1 MGEMREYHLPLTL
14 ITTTAPGF
22 LCCQCIHLPSDIHQI
37 KGLNKDPN
45 RICSCPMVSAHSL
58 AGKTITDG
66 TWNAVRPRPAQV
78 TRRSRGRGDTEV
90 REFSGQRGGVMWLDL
105 RVSESSHSSRRSVQA
120 RGRETG
126 KPGGPLPA
134 EQPPKDHKQAIFFP
148 SQEARRC
155 SKYFSKLLIAHP
167 DAHLINHQACC

>member
-45 RICSCPMVSAHSL
+45 RIRSCPMVSAHSL

-66 TWNAVRPRPAQV
+66 T
-78 TRRSRGRGDTEV
+78 
-90 REFSGQRGGVMWLDL
+90 
-105 RVSESSHSSRRSVQA
+105 
-120 RGRETG
+120 
-126 KPGGPLPA
+126 
-134 EQPPKDHKQAIFFP
+134 
-148 SQEARRC
+148 
-155 SKYFSKLLIAHP
+155 
-167 DAHLINHQACC
+167 